1 MLCVSL
7 LPGTALASGGPVSW
21 SGKTVEIP
29 FGQADTELSFTMR
42 PGDYAG
48 LTAEGGALTCG
59 EDTIP
64 YTVELKDAYGGTA
77 PLQFLAGESFT
88 ATISIAETAFETAPA
103 GVYTGELLFFA
114 VMHDGCRHSGQRTGV
129 FHH

>member
-1 MLCVSL
+1 MIIIHPAGSAAVRQPAAGHGAGGWGAGL
-7 LPGTALASGGPVSW
+7 LVRQDCGDPLW
-21 SGKTVEIP
+21 SGRYRDLLHH
-29 FGQADTELSFTMR
+29 A

-64 YTVELKDAYGGTA
+64 CTVELKDAYGGPA

-88 ATISIAETAFETAPA
+88 ATISIAETAF
-103 GVYTGELLFFA
+103 
-114 VMHDGCRHSGQRTGV
+114 
-129 FHH
+129 